1 MIRADRT
8 IIRCISIILLVCLCA
23 ASVLYVGG
31 AFEFT
36 FIDRHP
42 SSTTQ
47 AGGSDTT
54 IDSYISNTLG
64 STSVGDSISDIFS
77 EVTTGSTDIT
87 SSSSSSSTSAPA
99 DNRFSPPSISDLLSN
114 GYNITYDNYNS
125 SMTIA
130 EVTLPQAYL
139 DLFTG
144 KAVFRE
150 SALAKNYSDETFR
163 FTELVSTRKDR
174 YTVETYMGYILI
186 STELATGI
194 YDSTGSLVLLSDSLV
209 SPAYTRDKQDRPLF
223 FLKNTTEFYYI
234 DPELKAFTLSDY
246 NDEADNR
253 GLYFNYNP
261 SFGVSDNKYSVFYDY
276 AEYTRQFS
284 IDLASSWKK
293 ANVSHLIAKEL
304 YLMYPAYANSVAKA
318 NKRFAVALEIAKKEL
333 AEEAKKNTTSAET
346 TISPET
352 TLTPDITT
360 SPDTTIS
367 PETTVSPDVTTS
379 PDTSLSPDTT
389 TSPET
394 SAPETTSKYPSNAL
408 TGYDTVT
415 KTFYGLRFGFGTSQT
430 KLNYSLKAAKAYAFS
445 EKRAAVV
452 DDLGR
457 LTFINTSFNTSING
471 HSTFREIIDGAGQ
484 STYYIRNYFEPLYKD
499 ARGLGH
505 LYFDDGYVVVRLVDV
520 LSMKN
525 KVIGKDLNVLIN
537 ANGTMITIPDGYTLV
552 TCTEGIML
560 LERDGRYGYYD
571 PDTQSWIAQPVYT
584 YAQPFYEGIG
594 VIGMAG
600 ERIGAIDHDGK
611 IVIPFSYSYVSL
623 MSTGLISAYSTEHGW
638 QVFAKLTK

>member
-1 MIRADRT
+1 MKRADRT

-42 SSTTQ
+42 STPQTGSSDSTK
-47 AGGSDTT
+47 
-54 IDSYISNTLG
+54 DSYISDTLG
-64 STSVGDSISDIFS
+64 STSVGDSITDLFTEI
-77 EVTTGSTDIT
+77 TTGSPST
-87 SSSSSSSTSAPA
+87 STTPSSTTGTTN
-99 DNRFSPPSISDLLSN
+99 NRYSPPSVSDLLNN
-114 GYNITYDNYNS
+114 GYSITYDNYTDN
-125 SMTIA
+125 MVIA
-130 EVTLPQAYL
+130 EVSLPQIYL
-139 DLFTG
+139 DFYTG
-144 KAVFRE
+144 KAIFRE
-150 SALAKNYSDETFR
+150 STLAKNYSDETFR
-163 FTELVSTRKDR
+163 FTELVTTRKDR
-174 YTVETYMGYILI
+174 YTVESYMGYILI
-186 STELATGI
+186 STELYTGI
-194 YDSTGSLVLLSDSLV
+194 YDSTGSLVLLHDSLV
-209 SPAYTRDKQDRPLF
+209 SPAYTRDKQNRPLF
-223 FLKNTTEFYYI
+223 FLKNTTDFYHI
-234 DPELKAFTLSDY
+234 DQEQKTLVLSDY

-276 AEYTRQFS
+276 ADYTRQFS

-318 NKRFAVALEIAKKEL
+318 NKRFAAALEIAKKEL
-333 AEEAKKNTTSAET
+333 AEESKNNTTSAET

-352 TLTPDITT
+352 TVSPETSL
-360 SPDTTIS
+360 SPDVTSS
-367 PETTVSPDVTTS
+367 PETTIF
-379 PDTSLSPDTT
+379 PDTSSPDTT
-389 TSPET
+389 TSPDT
-394 SAPETTSKYPSNAL
+394 SAPETTSKYPSNSL

-415 KTFYGLRFGFGTSQT
+415 KTFHGLRFGFGTSQT

-452 DDLGR
+452 DDYGR
-457 LTFINTSFNTSING
+457 LTFINTNFTTSING
-471 HSTFREIIDGAGQ
+471 HSTFREVIDGAGQ

-499 ARGLGH
+499 ERGLGH

-520 LSMKN
+520 LSIKN
-525 KVIGKDLNVLIN
+525 KVIGKDQNVLLNV
-537 ANGTMITIPDGYTLV
+537 NGKMITIPDGYTLV

-571 PDTQSWIAQPVYT
+571 PDTQTWIAQPVYT

-594 VIGMAG
+594 VIGMEG
-600 ERIGAIDHDGK
+600 ERIGAIDHNGK
-611 IVIPFSYSYVSL
+611 IVIPFNYSYVSL
-623 MSTGLISAYSTEHGW
+623 MSTGIISVYSADHGW